1 MSVLNLVKMLDGIN
15 GKNSSLN
22 FRDIEPI
29 KDHRDSLR
37 RGVPVAKPV
46 KEISE
51 DTEFPYKA
59 FYGTMSKEI
68 AHRDCLVEGMGRSK
82 NCDLFKSKQSLFG
95 FPDPER
101 ELPVEDV
108 RETYRVKAIDVKLD
122 PIEEEQINSLKEEI
136 SSNDIKSDTLFDY
149 VKLAYVARKGLH
161 VLPESLL

>member
-1 MSVLNLVKMLDGIN
+1 MLDGIN
-15 GKNSSLN
+15 SKNTSLN

-37 RGVPVAKPV
+37 RGVSVAKPV

-59 FYGTMSKEI
+59 FYGIMSKEI
-68 AHRDCLVEGMGRSK
+68 DHKDCMVEGMGRPRK
-82 NCDLFKSKQSLFG
+82 LDLFNDKKSLFG
-95 FPDPER
+95 FPEPEK
-101 ELPVEDV
+101 EIPVEEV

-122 PIEEEQINSLKEEI
+122 PIEEEQINSLKEEL